1 MGPPCFIQKLYPSNN
16 AKLIPWINA
25 TQTHSINNYQ
35 SISKSLGVIRW
46 EIDIYIWWQIHFQR
60 AGKPYSF
67 KIQWKMESGKRW
79 NVMLSQKR
87 KYKKWLLYYFDN
99 SFMSNDRTPMDKKMY
114 IIGINKKQFKTL
126 FYQ

>member
-25 TQTHSINNYQ
+25 TQKPSFNNYQ
-35 SISKSLGVIRW
+35 SISKSLGVIRC
-46 EIDIYIWWQIHFQR
+46 EIDIFDDKSTFNELASHHTHSKYN
-60 AGKPYSF
+60 GK
-67 KIQWKMESGKRW
+67 WRGGERW
-79 NVMLSQKR
+79 NFMLSQKR

>member
-46 EIDIYIWWQIHFQR
+46 EIDISDDKSTFNELEAIL
-60 AGKPYSF
+60 
-67 KIQWKMESGKRW
+67 IQNTMENGERKEMKFHAFTEKKVQKMIA
-79 NVMLSQKR
+79 
-87 KYKKWLLYYFDN
+87 LLFW
-99 SFMSNDRTPMDKKMY
+99 
-114 IIGINKKQFKTL
+114 
-126 FYQ
+126 